1 MKRKELLL
9 GIPVAAIAIVCIVC
23 IVCVVCSGCNSFHG
37 RQRATHGGDN
47 SSADTLQGSP
57 RELPL
62 PEVPALLTAPEERA
76 AYVLEHFWDGMD
88 FRDTLRSR
96 DRLFMEQCFVNF
108 LSLFPHALPQSL
120 PSPVGRLLQRAAVDS
135 VAFRLV
141 NSLAE
146 HYLDDPNSHMRNEEH
161 YILFLEALLSL
172 PGLPEAERIRPAYRL
187 ETTRKNRPGTIAA
200 DFAYTD
206 HRGKRQTLHGTPAP
220 RLLLLF
226 YDPACSHCAEILDAL
241 QESPALTRLIAAG
254 ELAVLAAYTE
264 GDRRLWDETKAAL
277 PQEWTVDEVQVR
289 EVQRAVLDAGGYLLP
304 YLDVPK
310 DSPYFKP
317 LQRIGSTGILRGEG
331 RNVDWSNETW
341 IHADFLLRAS
351 DLHCLAEYGMNA
363 PDDKALPERT
373 VSIAEAVHIVTGK
386 EMGTVWEQVEAI
398 VHKYAWSDCDTQRPI
413 LRKEFAV
420 LADELCNPFARA
432 VNIKGESD

>member
-146 HYLDDPNSHMRNEEH
+146 HYLDDPNSPMRNEEH

-220 RLLLLF
+220 RLL
-226 YDPACSHCAEILDAL
+226 

-277 PQEWTVDEVQVR
+277 PQEWTVGIDNSRIVER
-289 EVQRAVLDAGGYLLP
+289 ELYSLPAMPVIYLLDKDKRV
-304 YLDVPK
+304 LLK
-310 DSPYFKP
+310 DSSPAG
-317 LQRIGSTGILRGEG
+317 LE
-331 RNVDWSNETW
+331 
-341 IHADFLLRAS
+341 AFLS
-351 DLHCLAEYGMNA
+351 PC
-363 PDDKALPERT
+363 PK
-373 VSIAEAVHIVTGK
+373 
-386 EMGTVWEQVEAI
+386 
-398 VHKYAWSDCDTQRPI
+398 
-413 LRKEFAV
+413 
-420 LADELCNPFARA
+420 
-432 VNIKGESD
+432 

>member
-277 PQEWTVDEVQVR
+277 PQEWTVGIDNSRIVER
-289 EVQRAVLDAGGYLLP
+289 ELYSLPAMPVIYLLDKDKRV
-304 YLDVPK
+304 LLK
-310 DSPYFKP
+310 DSSPVG
-317 LQRIGSTGILRGEG
+317 LE
-331 RNVDWSNETW
+331 
-341 IHADFLLRAS
+341 AFLS
-351 DLHCLAEYGMNA
+351 PC
-363 PDDKALPERT
+363 PK
-373 VSIAEAVHIVTGK
+373 
-386 EMGTVWEQVEAI
+386 
-398 VHKYAWSDCDTQRPI
+398 
-413 LRKEFAV
+413 
-420 LADELCNPFARA
+420 
-432 VNIKGESD
+432 

>member
-146 HYLDDPNSHMRNEEH
+146 HYLDDPNSPMRNEEH

-200 DFAYTD
+200 
-206 HRGKRQTLHGTPAP
+206 
-220 RLLLLF
+220 
-226 YDPACSHCAEILDAL
+226 
-241 QESPALTRLIAAG
+241 
-254 ELAVLAAYTE
+254 YTE

-277 PQEWTVDEVQVR
+277 PQEWTVGIDNSRIVER
-289 EVQRAVLDAGGYLLP
+289 ELYSLPAMPVIYLLDKDKRV
-304 YLDVPK
+304 LLK
-310 DSPYFKP
+310 DSSPAG
-317 LQRIGSTGILRGEG
+317 LE
-331 RNVDWSNETW
+331 
-341 IHADFLLRAS
+341 AFLS
-351 DLHCLAEYGMNA
+351 PC
-363 PDDKALPERT
+363 PK
-373 VSIAEAVHIVTGK
+373 
-386 EMGTVWEQVEAI
+386 
-398 VHKYAWSDCDTQRPI
+398 
-413 LRKEFAV
+413 
-420 LADELCNPFARA
+420 
-432 VNIKGESD
+432 

>member
-146 HYLDDPNSHMRNEEH
+146 HYLDDPNSPMRNEEH

-220 RLLLLF
+220 PAPAALLRPCLFPLRGDTGCLAGKPGSHPADSRRRTGRACRL
-226 YDPACSHCAEILDAL
+226 YRRRPPPVGRD
-241 QESPALTRLIAAG
+241 ESCPAAG
-254 ELAVLAAYTE
+254 M
-264 GDRRLWDETKAAL
+264 D
-277 PQEWTVDEVQVR
+277 
-289 EVQRAVLDAGGYLLP
+289 GGHRQQP
-304 YLDVPK
+304 H
-310 DSPYFKP
+310 
-317 LQRIGSTGILRGEG
+317 RG
-331 RNVDWSNETW
+331 
-341 IHADFLLRAS
+341 
-351 DLHCLAEYGMNA
+351 
-363 PDDKALPERT
+363 
-373 VSIAEAVHIVTGK
+373 
-386 EMGTVWEQVEAI
+386 
-398 VHKYAWSDCDTQRPI
+398 
-413 LRKEFAV
+413 
-420 LADELCNPFARA
+420 ARA
-432 VNIKGESD
+432 ILPARHAGHLPAGQG

>member
-1 MKRKELLL
+1 M
-9 GIPVAAIAIVCIVC
+9 
-23 IVCVVCSGCNSFHG
+23 
-37 RQRATHGGDN
+37 
-47 SSADTLQGSP
+47 
-57 RELPL
+57 
-62 PEVPALLTAPEERA
+62 LTAPEERA

-146 HYLDDPNSHMRNEEH
+146 HYLDDPNSPMRNEEH

-277 PQEWTVDEVQVR
+277 PQEWTVGIDNSRIVER
-289 EVQRAVLDAGGYLLP
+289 ELYSLPAMPVIYLLDKDKRV
-304 YLDVPK
+304 LLK
-310 DSPYFKP
+310 DSPRPVLRHFF
-317 LQRIGSTGILRGEG
+317 LHARNRIT
-331 RNVDWSNETW
+331 
-341 IHADFLLRAS
+341 
-351 DLHCLAEYGMNA
+351 
-363 PDDKALPERT
+363 
-373 VSIAEAVHIVTGK
+373 
-386 EMGTVWEQVEAI
+386 
-398 VHKYAWSDCDTQRPI
+398 
-413 LRKEFAV
+413 
-420 LADELCNPFARA
+420 
-432 VNIKGESD
+432 

>member
-62 PEVPALLTAPEERA
+62 PEVPALFTAPEERA

-146 HYLDDPNSHMRNEEH
+146 HYLDDPNSPMRNEEH
-161 YILFLEALLSL
+161 YILFLEALLS
-172 PGLPEAERIRPAYRL
+172 
-187 ETTRKNRPGTIAA
+187 
-200 DFAYTD
+200 
-206 HRGKRQTLHGTPAP
+206 LHGTPAP

-277 PQEWTVDEVQVR
+277 PQEWTVGIDNSRIVER
-289 EVQRAVLDAGGYLLP
+289 ELYSLPAMPVIYLLDKDKRV
-304 YLDVPK
+304 LLK
-310 DSPYFKP
+310 DSSPAG
-317 LQRIGSTGILRGEG
+317 LE
-331 RNVDWSNETW
+331 
-341 IHADFLLRAS
+341 AFLS
-351 DLHCLAEYGMNA
+351 PC
-363 PDDKALPERT
+363 PK
-373 VSIAEAVHIVTGK
+373 
-386 EMGTVWEQVEAI
+386 
-398 VHKYAWSDCDTQRPI
+398 
-413 LRKEFAV
+413 
-420 LADELCNPFARA
+420 
-432 VNIKGESD
+432 

>member
-146 HYLDDPNSHMRNEEH
+146 HYLDDPNSHMRNEEPTSSFSKPCSACPACLKRNA
-161 YILFLEALLSL
+161 YALPTGWRP
-172 PGLPEAERIRPAYRL
+172 PGR
-187 ETTRKNRPGTIAA
+187 TV
-200 DFAYTD
+200 
-206 HRGKRQTLHGTPAP
+206 PAP
-220 RLLLLF
+220 LPPTLPTPTTGERGRPCTARQPPGSCCSSTTLPVPIARRYWMPCRKARL
-226 YDPACSHCAEILDAL
+226 
-241 QESPALTRLIAAG
+241 SPG
-254 ELAVLAAYTE
+254 
-264 GDRRLWDETKAAL
+264 
-277 PQEWTVDEVQVR
+277 
-289 EVQRAVLDAGGYLLP
+289 
-304 YLDVPK
+304 
-310 DSPYFKP
+310 
-317 LQRIGSTGILRGEG
+317 
-331 RNVDWSNETW
+331 
-341 IHADFLLRAS
+341 
-351 DLHCLAEYGMNA
+351 
-363 PDDKALPERT
+363 
-373 VSIAEAVHIVTGK
+373 
-386 EMGTVWEQVEAI
+386 
-398 VHKYAWSDCDTQRPI
+398 
-413 LRKEFAV
+413 
-420 LADELCNPFARA
+420 
-432 VNIKGESD
+432 

>member
-146 HYLDDPNSHMRNEEH
+146 HYLDDPNSPMRNEEH

-172 PGLPEAERIRPAYRL
+172 
-187 ETTRKNRPGTIAA
+187 
-200 DFAYTD
+200 
-206 HRGKRQTLHGTPAP
+206 HGTPAP
-220 RLLLLF
+220 RRLLLF

-277 PQEWTVDEVQVR
+277 PQEWTVGIDNSRIVER
-289 EVQRAVLDAGGYLLP
+289 ELYSLPARRDIYLLDKDKRV
-304 YLDVPK
+304 LLK
-310 DSPYFKP
+310 DSSPAG
-317 LQRIGSTGILRGEG
+317 LE
-331 RNVDWSNETW
+331 
-341 IHADFLLRAS
+341 AFLS
-351 DLHCLAEYGMNA
+351 PC
-363 PDDKALPERT
+363 PK
-373 VSIAEAVHIVTGK
+373 
-386 EMGTVWEQVEAI
+386 
-398 VHKYAWSDCDTQRPI
+398 
-413 LRKEFAV
+413 
-420 LADELCNPFARA
+420 
-432 VNIKGESD
+432 

>member
-172 PGLPEAERIRPAYRL
+172 PGLPEAER
-187 ETTRKNRPGTIAA
+187 
-200 DFAYTD
+200 
-206 HRGKRQTLHGTPAP
+206 TP
-220 RLLLLF
+220 
-226 YDPACSHCAEILDAL
+226 
-241 QESPALTRLIAAG
+241 
-254 ELAVLAAYTE
+254 
-264 GDRRLWDETKAAL
+264 
-277 PQEWTVDEVQVR
+277 
-289 EVQRAVLDAGGYLLP
+289 
-304 YLDVPK
+304 
-310 DSPYFKP
+310 
-317 LQRIGSTGILRGEG
+317 
-331 RNVDWSNETW
+331 
-341 IHADFLLRAS
+341 
-351 DLHCLAEYGMNA
+351 
-363 PDDKALPERT
+363 
-373 VSIAEAVHIVTGK
+373 
-386 EMGTVWEQVEAI
+386 
-398 VHKYAWSDCDTQRPI
+398 
-413 LRKEFAV
+413 
-420 LADELCNPFARA
+420 
-432 VNIKGESD
+432 